1 MILQL
6 VATLVGE
13 IVLSCKEV
21 NQKSRV
27 AANEAL
33 VSIAHSM
40 HLSNPPT
47 LEPGTLA
54 PSIAMMLDSLSSQ
67 LSALLTNGPCPL
79 FVAPLWSLVLQL
91 ATSQGLG
98 CFQAANLPS
107 KKKSHVDCHAMFMSR
122 SRKSS

>member
-1 MILQL
+1 MVQL

-40 HLSNPPT
+40 HNSNPPT
-47 LEPGTLA
+47 LDPGIIAPSTAMVHDEPHLSLEVVGTTSNSLFPLWKHTLA
-54 PSIAMMLDSLSSQ
+54 NCRAI
-67 LSALLTNGPCPL
+67 
-79 FVAPLWSLVLQL
+79 
-91 ATSQGLG
+91 SQGWVL
-98 CFQAANLPS
+98 AKLS
-107 KKKSHVDCHAMFMSR
+107 
-122 SRKSS
+122 